1 MQDFNSFPDKE
12 WLQQINLYLEN
23 VGKLA
28 EAYGRE
34 WVENLIKL
42 GWSAPT
48 VPDTSSEGNSASYPS
63 PTTNNAFLVDEVESL
78 GLKLNPNLINLI
90 VNSSV
95 QQVKTAIAK
104 YKTYRPFKNPEGLF
118 YTILKNEQ
126 KSHLS
131 SF

>member
-1 MQDFNSFPDKE
+1 MQNFNSFPDKE
-12 WLQQINLYLEN
+12 RLQQINLYLEN

-28 EAYGRE
+28 EAHGRE
-34 WVENLIKL
+34 WVENLLKL
-42 GWSAPT
+42 GWSAST
-48 VPDTSSEGNSASYPS
+48 VPDTSSEGKSASDAS
-63 PTTNNAFLVDEVESL
+63 TATSSALMMDEVESL
-78 GLKLNPNLINLI
+78 GLQLNPNLIDLI

-95 QQVKTAIAK
+95 PQVKTAIAK

-126 KSHLS
+126 KSDQS

>member
-34 WVENLIKL
+34 WVENLLKL
-42 GWSAPT
+42 DGSAPT
-48 VPDTSSEGNSASYPS
+48 IPNTSSEGNGASYAS

-78 GLKLNPNLINLI
+78 GLNLNPNLINLI

-104 YKTYRPFKNPEGLF
+104 YKTYRQVTNPQGLF
-118 YTILKNEQ
+118 YRILSNEQ
-126 KSHLS
+126 KWAIS
-131 SF
+131 